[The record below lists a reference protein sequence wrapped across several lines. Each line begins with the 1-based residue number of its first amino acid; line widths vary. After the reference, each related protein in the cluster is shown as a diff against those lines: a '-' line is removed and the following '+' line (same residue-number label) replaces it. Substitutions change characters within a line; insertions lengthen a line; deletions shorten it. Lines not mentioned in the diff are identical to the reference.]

1 MKIHL
6 TETVLR
12 DAHQSLLATRMRTE
26 DMLPILPAIDRIGY
40 WSVEM
45 WGGATF
51 DSCLRF
57 LREDPWERLRVV
69 RKGLPHTRLQML
81 LRGQNLVGY
90 RHYADDIVDHFVARA
105 AAGGIDVFRI
115 FDALNDIRNMK
126 TAIAAVKREGKH
138 AEGTLSYT
146 VSPFH
151 SVQAYI
157 GMARELEELG
167 CHSLCIKDMAGLL
180 TPSATFTLVS
190 ELTAALSI
198 PIHLHC
204 HATSG
209 MAEACYFE
217 AARAGASIL
226 DVAVSA
232 LGGGTSQPPTESM
245 IAAFADSPHA
255 TGLDL
260 DAVEEVA
267 RHFKAVRPKYAR
279 FESTLT
285 GVDTRV
291 LKNQIPGGMIS
302 NLGNQLRELDA
313 LDRIDEVLA
322 EVPRVR
328 ADLGYPPLV
337 TPSSQIVGAQA
348 VLNVMTGERYK
359 QFTREVRAYFRRE
372 YGRPPAPVDADIARL
387 AIGDEEPLKG
397 RPADALSP
405 EWDATVAGV
414 GPLARSDEDV
424 LSYALFPQVAP
435 GFFEAREAGD
445 EVPDALLAGLAAL
458 GVWAADEAITGAP
471 GVAEGSCSNE
481 RQGWKMAGRIR
492 GLGYA
497 ARRA

>member
-6 TETVLR
+6 CETALR

-26 DMLPILPAIDRIGY
+26 DMLAILPAMDRIGY

-51 DSCLRF
+51 DACMRF
-57 LREDPWERLRVV
+57 LKEDPWERLKTIRAAM
-69 RKGLPHTRLQML
+69 PNTRLQML

-90 RHYADDIVDHFVARA
+90 RHYADDIVDRFVARA
-105 AAGGIDVFRI
+105 AAGGIDVFRV
-115 FDALNDIRNMK
+115 FDALNDVRNMRR
-126 TAIAAVKREGKH
+126 AIAAVKQAGKH
-138 AEGTLSYT
+138 AEGTISYT

-151 SVQAYI
+151 NVEAFV
-157 GMARELEELG
+157 GLGRELESLG
-167 CHSLCIKDMAGLL
+167 CDSLCIKDMAGLL

-190 ELTAALSI
+190 ELVATLSI
-198 PIHLHC
+198 PVHLHC

-217 AARAGASIL
+217 AAQAGASIL
-226 DVAVSA
+226 DVAISA

-245 IAAFADSPHA
+245 IAAFADSPYA

-260 DAVEEVA
+260 DAVAEVA
-267 RHFKAVRPKYAR
+267 RHFKKIRPKYAR
-279 FESTLT
+279 YESSLT

-302 NLGNQLRELDA
+302 NLGNQLRELGA

-337 TPSSQIVGAQA
+337 TPSSQIVGSQA
-348 VLNVMTGERYK
+348 VLNVISGERYK
-359 QFTREVRAYFRRE
+359 QITRETRAYFRCE
-372 YGRPPAPVDADIARL
+372 YGRPPAPVDPEVARR
-387 AIGDEEPLKG
+387 AIGEDEPLTG
-397 RPADALSP
+397 RPADVLKP
-405 EWDATVAGV
+405 EWEAAMASA
-414 GPLARSDEDV
+414 GPLAVSDEDV

-435 GFFEAREAGD
+435 SFFESRAAGP
-445 EVPDALLAGLAAL
+445 EVPEAWLAAL
-458 GVWAADEAITGAP
+458 AAAVADGTFAAP
-471 GVAEGSCSNE
+471 VQAGNGKRSLGE
-481 RQGWKMAGRIR
+481 REGWKMVGRLR
-492 GLGYA
+492 GLGCA
-497 ARRA
+497 SRRA